1 MSNMIATFFKKHFKR
16 DYVGLLFVLPG
27 LIFFCVF
34 RFWPMIQALYVSLHE
49 WNLLTAP
56 KFIGLQNYAQLFSNT
71 DLKESLIATFKYVI
85 GSTIPLWVLALAVA
99 ILFNREIV
107 FRQGLLA
114 AYFLPLIMSVAIV
127 AVIFKLLYH
136 PQGLLN
142 VFLWYRFGF
151 TLNWLTDKTIAP
163 LALIIMALWKNLGY
177 YTLLY
182 LAGLEGIPIELIE
195 AAKIDGASP
204 WRTFVSITLPL
215 LRPTVVLVMVMSLIS
230 SFQAFTEQ
238 YIMTEGGPGN
248 ATRVLTLLI
257 YQNAFQ
263 YLRMGWAS
271 TMAILLFVIILLLT
285 VIQMRLLKTDIY

>member
-1 MSNMIATFFKKHFKR
+1 M
-16 DYVGLLFVLPG
+16 
-27 LIFFCVF
+27 
-34 RFWPMIQALYVSLHE
+34 
-49 WNLLTAP
+49 
-56 KFIGLQNYAQLFSNT
+56 
-71 DLKESLIATFKYVI
+71 IATFKYVI

-204 WRTFVSITLPL
+204 WRTFVSITYLFLDLPSYWL
-215 LRPTVVLVMVMSLIS
+215 WSCR
-230 SFQAFTEQ
+230 
-238 YIMTEGGPGN
+238 
-248 ATRVLTLLI
+248 
-257 YQNAFQ
+257 
-263 YLRMGWAS
+263 
-271 TMAILLFVIILLLT
+271 
-285 VIQMRLLKTDIY
+285 

>member
-1 MSNMIATFFKKHFKR
+1 MIATFFKKHFKR

>member
-1 MSNMIATFFKKHFKR
+1 MIATFFKKHFKR

-215 LRPTVVLVMVMSLIS
+215 LRPTVVLVMVMLLIS